1 MVEGMATLG
10 LIRAIG
16 AALVA
21 AVGSV
26 PDQNQQVLATILL
39 VWVSALVSS
48 VLDNTAYTATMVSV
62 VVTLAD
68 PLTDGLGDQIEL
80 KPLAWALAFGAC
92 LGGNG
97 SLIGSSANVV
107 VSGIAK
113 LKGHPISFM
122 QFTKV
127 GFPTMLLSCLFAT
140 AWLLIRFSTG
150 E

>member
-1 MVEGMATLG
+1 
-10 LIRAIG
+10 
-16 AALVA
+16 
-21 AVGSV
+21 
-26 PDQNQQVLATILL
+26 
-39 VWVSALVSS
+39 
-48 VLDNTAYTATMVSV
+48 
-62 VVTLAD
+62 
-68 PLTDGLGDQIEL
+68 
-80 KPLAWALAFGAC
+80 
-92 LGGNG
+92 
-97 SLIGSSANVV
+97 VV